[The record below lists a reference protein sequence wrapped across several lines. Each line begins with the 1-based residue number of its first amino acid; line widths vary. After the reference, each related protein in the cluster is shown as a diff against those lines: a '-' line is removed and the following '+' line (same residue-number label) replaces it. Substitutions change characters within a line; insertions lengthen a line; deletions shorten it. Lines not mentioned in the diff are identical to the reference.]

1 LRYSLLVAYDGT
13 DFHGWQKQAGLRTVQ
28 GDLEQ
33 AVQMVVREQCN
44 VVGASRTDA
53 GVHALGQVAAFSAD
67 TRLAPRKLAAALNAR
82 LPDDIRVRRA
92 AEVPEGFSPISEA
105 IAKGYRYRML
115 FGANGTPTRPLF
127 GRRTTFWTPYALDPV
142 AMNLAARRLIGT
154 HDFAS
159 MTRLHHGRESTVRTV
174 HDCMVTRT
182 GRRRLRVD
190 ICGDGFLHNMVRIIA
205 GTLIEVG
212 RRRMKPDEMERVL
225 GARDRTAAGQTLPP
239 EGLFLMW
246 VKYA

>member
-13 DFHGWQKQAGLRTVQ
+13 DFHGWQKQADLRTVQ
-28 GDLEQ
+28 GELEK
-33 AVQMVVREQCN
+33 AVLLVVREQCN

-53 GVHALGQVAAFSAD
+53 GVHARGQVAAFSTDAEIE
-67 TRLAPRKLAAALNAR
+67 PRKLAAAVNSR
-82 LPDDIRVRRA
+82 LPEDIRVRRA
-92 AEVPEGFSPISEA
+92 ALCPEGFSPISEA
-105 IAKGYRYRML
+105 IAKGYRYR
-115 FGANGTPTRPLF
+115 FHCGSRPLF
-127 GRRTTFWTPYALDPV
+127 GRRTTFWTPHALDPV

-182 GRRRLRVD
+182 GPRRLRLD

-205 GTLIEVG
+205 GTLLEVG
-212 RRRMKPDEMERVL
+212 RGRRKPDEMERVL
-225 GARDRTAAGQTLPP
+225 GAHDRTAAGQTLPP

>member
-53 GVHALGQVAAFSAD
+53 GVHARGQVAAFSTDAD
-67 TRLAPRKLAAALNAR
+67 IEPRKLAAAVNSR
-82 LPDDIRVRRA
+82 LPEDIRVRRA
-92 AEVPEGFSPISEA
+92 TLCPEGFSPISEA
-105 IAKGYRYRML
+105 VAKGYRYR
-115 FGANGTPTRPLF
+115 FHCGSRPL
-127 GRRTTFWTPYALDPV
+127 
-142 AMNLAARRLIGT
+142 GT